1 MDKWANGYTEIAS
14 NDNDFVSV
22 SSDKSTL
29 AYGKTLAGTNYN
41 YASVA
46 WSAINSTDE
55 DNDGYDFS
63 PSGSID
69 GHDYVATIDSADT
82 EDLYFAF
89 DVPADSNSFY
99 TVTYKNLSVEGDTDY
114 TIETGAWEV
123 LYRDKYV

>member
-1 MDKWANGYTEIAS
+1 MTQANIANVKDIMDKWANGYTEIAS

-55 DNDGYDFS
+55 DNDEYDFR
-63 PSGSID
+63 
-69 GHDYVATIDSADT
+69 HR
-82 EDLYFAF
+82 
-89 DVPADSNSFY
+89 
-99 TVTYKNLSVEGDTDY
+99 
-114 TIETGAWEV
+114 V
-123 LYRDKYV
+123 LLMDMIMLTSELV